1 MDKEQ
6 NTSQRTAFLGT
17 QAIFPLILKMG
28 IPAAVAMIVNALYNI
43 VDTMFVGH
51 GVGPLAIAAL
61 SIVFPIQMIVS
72 AVAQALGV
80 GAASIVSRRLGEKR
94 EKEAASAIGTAYT
107 AIFIV
112 TALMIFLV
120 MLFMK
125 DILVFFGASESIM
138 PYAQEYLG
146 TIGPGFFFFAA
157 GMAASNLVRAEG
169 NARASMTGM
178 IIGAVCNLILD
189 PVFIF
194 GLGMGVRGAALATV
208 FSQLL
213 TCVYLFSL
221 YLTKKTHIPLTL
233 GNFRIKK
240 AILGEAAVLGAPAF
254 IQAAGMSVLALVI
267 NKSLGHY
274 GGDVAISIYGT
285 THRLL
290 SLIIFPILGIVQGF
304 QPIVGYNYG
313 AKHYDRVKKALYVAV
328 LTVFSLATFF
338 YILVMA
344 FPQISMSL
352 FSSDQN
358 FIAASARVLRVMAF
372 FIPLAA
378 VQITGATYF
387 QAIGKKTES
396 LMLGLSRQFLI
407 LIPLVLLMPF
417 LMGVDGI
424 WFSFP
429 VADLVSTCITI
440 FLLLG
445 ELKKLRIMSTPFSVE
460 KVSGITQEG
469 PDFANGSNS

>member
-1 MDKEQ
+1 MNKEH
-6 NTSQRTAFLGT
+6 NAMQRTAFLGT
-17 QAIFPLILKMG
+17 QAIFPLLLKMG

-43 VDTMFVGH
+43 IDTMFVGH

-94 EKEAASAIGTAYT
+94 EEDAAATIGTAYT

-112 TALMIFLV
+112 TAVLILVV

-125 DILVFFGASESIM
+125 DILTFFGASEAIM
-138 PYAQEYLG
+138 PYAQEYLR
-146 TIGPGFFFFAA
+146 TIGPGFFFFAS
-157 GMAASNLVRAEG
+157 GMAASNLVRSEG

-178 IIGAVCNLILD
+178 ILGAVCNLILD

-194 GLGMGVRGAALATV
+194 GFGMGVRGAALATV

-213 TCVYLFSL
+213 SCVYLFSL
-221 YLTKKTHIPLTL
+221 YLTKKTHIPISIHH
-233 GNFRIKK
+233 FKIQKK
-240 AILGEAAVLGAPAF
+240 ILSEAALLGAPAF
-254 IQAAGMSVLALVI
+254 IQTAGMSILALII

-274 GGDVAISIYGT
+274 GGDMAISIYGT

-313 AKHYDRVKKALYVAV
+313 AKQFDRVKKALYVSI
-328 LTVFSLATFF
+328 LTVFSLASFF

-352 FSSDQN
+352 FSSEKE
-358 FIAASARVLRVMAF
+358 FITASARVLRIMAF
-372 FIPLAA
+372 FIPFAA
-378 VQITGATYF
+378 IQITGATYF

-396 LMLGLSRQFLI
+396 LFLGLSRQFLI
-407 LIPLVLLMPF
+407 LIPLVLLLPLF
-417 LMGVDGI
+417 VGLDGI
-424 WFSFP
+424 WLSFP
-429 VADLVSTCITI
+429 IADLLSTSITVT
-440 FLLLG
+440 LLMR
-445 ELKKLRIMSTPFSVE
+445 EIKALKGL
-460 KVSGITQEG
+460 
-469 PDFANGSNS
+469 AA